1 MGEGGSIGLMGS
13 RDEAYKFAISNS
25 GMTKL
30 PGLPGKGNLGS
41 NREGMGCGK
50 TCEEGSWRGSASQL
64 SFCFS
69 VTNHLW
75 LGVSVSYTSHFISTS
90 SVIAENL

>member
-41 NREGMGCGK
+41 NREGMGCSK
-50 TCEEGSWRGSASQL
+50 TCEEESGRSSASQL
-64 SFCFS
+64 TFCFS
-69 VTNHLW
+69 ATNHTW
-75 LGVSVSYTSHFISTS
+75 LCVSVVHTSH
-90 SVIAENL
+90 